1 MNLFSLENKAFFV
14 GFCGDFGLQL
24 ISKYKGDIVGLKN
37 YFKQHGSLE
46 SMFIAGGMM
55 YLFALI
61 YVWMGFPKKNIYL
74 FIYGGIL
81 DIIFRNFGLSTS
93 LNNTYYKN
101 ISPINSF
108 IWGGLPFVMINLL

>member
-1 MNLFSLENKAFFV
+1 MNFTEKAFLV
-14 GFCGDFGLQL
+14 GFYGDLGLQI
-24 ISKYKGDIVGLKN
+24 ISKYRGNIVGLKN
-37 YFKQHGSLE
+37 YFNQHGSLE

-55 YLFALI
+55 YLFMLI
-61 YVWMGFPKKNIYL
+61 YVWIGFEKNIIYL

-81 DIIFRNFGLSTS
+81 DILFRNLELFSS

-108 IWGGLPFVMINLL
+108 IWGGLPFVMTYLL